1 MQVWQGT
8 PAMPADAAADV
19 SSMSPVKRLADV
31 PARARG
37 SARSRP
43 APMLASTL
51 ASPMPRVLWECSVN
65 SVSGKRSPHA
75 RVSRATCVGLGMP
88 VVSHSV
94 TACATYHQTPDQADG
109 RQSQSLKMEPEE
121 HTMTSVQIS
130 LPDDLAQKAAS
141 AGLLSAEAME
151 AMLREQLRRHAG
163 QALQAMWQRAPQ
175 EDLTPE
181 IEQEIVEEVRK
192 VRAERRLR
200 GAS

>member
-1 MQVWQGT
+1 
-8 PAMPADAAADV
+8 
-19 SSMSPVKRLADV
+19 
-31 PARARG
+31 
-37 SARSRP
+37 
-43 APMLASTL
+43 
-51 ASPMPRVLWECSVN
+51 
-65 SVSGKRSPHA
+65 
-75 RVSRATCVGLGMP
+75 
-88 VVSHSV
+88 
-94 TACATYHQTPDQADG
+94 
-109 RQSQSLKMEPEE
+109 
-121 HTMTSVQIS
+121 MTSVQIS

-192 VRAERRLR
+192 VRAERHLR